1 MRRKVKWLFFFLAFF
16 FLIPTPLFATS
27 NFYYDFENGS
37 FEGWTVINKKR
48 DYLWSVVQGD
58 NGNHYFGSKVNDNF
72 SLQKCKLEIFYGMIM
87 SLNLI

>member
-58 NGNHYFGSKVNDNF
+58 NGNHYFGSKV
-72 SLQKCKLEIFYGMIM
+72 
-87 SLNLI
+87 LNETCIP